1 MIQNLKEQGSY
12 IKQNFPGVKVEPI
25 KGDNL
30 IIYSKSSEIID
41 LLTFLKNDKD
51 LSFKTL
57 VDLFATD
64 MLGKREP
71 RFEVV
76 YVLLSYK
83 LNNRITIK
91 VSLKDEEKIPSA
103 VKVYPSANWL
113 EREVFDMYGVS
124 FNDHPDL
131 RRILSDYGFEGY
143 PLRKDFPLTGYKQ
156 VKYDEDKKEVVYEPV
171 DLTQEFRQ
179 FDFESPWE
187 GDKTKR

>member
-57 VDLFATD
+57 VDLFAAD

-71 RFEVV
+71 RFEVI